1 MLIEFVSSQRW
12 RFVKEVK
19 DWNAQRGQGSNVG
32 MLIESTENKL
42 NRSQRTKSRF
52 YVNALC

>member
-12 RFVKEVK
+12 RFVKEAK

-32 MLIESTENKL
+32 MTIESTENKS
-42 NRSQRTKSRF
+42 NRSQQTKSRF